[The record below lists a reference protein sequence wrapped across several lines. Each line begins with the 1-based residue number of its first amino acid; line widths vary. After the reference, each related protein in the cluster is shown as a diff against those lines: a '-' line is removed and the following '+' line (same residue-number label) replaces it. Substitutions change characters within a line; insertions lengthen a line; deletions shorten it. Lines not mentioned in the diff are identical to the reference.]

1 MFTWKQLI
9 IKWLSSLFFG
19 GMQYISLYEYQFW
32 FKMTIQEF
40 FYDTRTNHR
49 ITSTQISS
57 RFEKFIWVNKYILY
71 TILYAIILSWA
82 LSKNTIMIT
91 YQWSCLK
98 NNFKVVGSCDQ
109 KTLRFFFWS
118 ILKKFTPIANQNS
131 KHFFGSI
138 CLLWCH
144 GVINL
149 TFLHWLCKLHINCF
163 SLHIFFNWINHGINY
178 KLILFKMNKIFKN
191 IKHCNFF
198 I

>member
-118 ILKKFTPIANQNS
+118 ILKKITPIANQNS

-163 SLHIFFNWINHGINY
+163 SLHIFF
-178 KLILFKMNKIFKN
+178 
-191 IKHCNFF
+191 
-198 I
+198 